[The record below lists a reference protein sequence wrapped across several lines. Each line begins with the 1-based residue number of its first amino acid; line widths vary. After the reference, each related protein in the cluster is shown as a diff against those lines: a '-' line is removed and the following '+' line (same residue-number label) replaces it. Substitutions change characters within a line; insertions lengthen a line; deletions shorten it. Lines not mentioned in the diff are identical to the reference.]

1 MIDIQLLKSNI
12 DENGII
18 QIMDS
23 LGIPLVN
30 ANQQY
35 LLFPS
40 ACHHRGDFL
49 AHKPKLYYYIQ
60 SQTAVCYVC
69 NLRTDIFGL
78 VQHLRQCGFM
88 DAVTYICTV
97 LSLKADEL
105 VQDDSIDRWQE
116 MKRWL
121 PNGDTEQAELPIYNK
136 SVLSLFNPYYPQD
149 WLEYGITKEIMDKFN
164 IGWYSR
170 LSCISIPVF
179 FNGDLVGVRGRFTKE
194 RDGANGKYKPITALD
209 GTVYKFATSHCLY
222 GYDQNK
228 SAISKSKTAFLF
240 ESEKSVLKAPSYGI
254 NNALAVFGSNI
265 SKRHIELLLEL
276 GVNNII
282 LCFDSDYKT
291 MENNDEFNFFVAK
304 IKRIVFKLLPYF
316 TIDVMYNNQGYNG
329 YKFSPVDFSY
339 EQFWALYNNRVKIK

>member
-40 ACHHRGDFL
+40 ACHHKDDFL
-49 AHKPKLYYYIQ
+49 AHKPKLYYYLQNQQFI
-60 SQTAVCYVC
+60 CYSC
-69 NLRTDIFGL
+69 NGRFDIFGL
-78 VQHLRQCGFM
+78 VQHLRQCSFM
-88 DAVTYICTV
+88 DAVSYICTV

-105 VQDDSIDRWQE
+105 VQDANIDNWQCL
-116 MKRWL
+116 KRYL
-121 PNGDTEQAELPIYNK
+121 PDGDTQSVELPIYNQ

-149 WLEYGITKEIMDKFN
+149 WLEYGIKKEIMDKFN

-179 FNGDLVGVRGRFTKE
+179 FNGDLVGIRGRFTKE
-194 RDGANGKYKPITALD
+194 RDCANGKYKPITALD
-209 GTVYKFATSHCLY
+209 GTVYKFSTSSCIY

-228 SAISKSKTAFLF
+228 DTISKSKTAFLF

-291 MENNDEFNFFVAK
+291 MGNNDEFNFFVAK
-304 IKRIVFKLLPYF
+304 MKRIIAKLSPYF
-316 TIDVMYNNQGYNG
+316 SVELVYNNQGYDM
-329 YKFSPVDFSY
+329 YKSNIMDIPYNQAMKLY
-339 EQFWALYNNRVKIK
+339 ESRVKIK

>member
-40 ACHHRGDFL
+40 VCHNDKWWEHGN
-49 AHKPKLYYYIQ
+49 KLYFYINNQ
-60 SQTAVCYVC
+60 QFICYSC
-69 NLRTDIFGL
+69 GGHWDIISL
-78 VQHLRQCGFM
+78 VQHLKRCNFIESIE
-88 DAVTYICTV
+88 YICTI

-105 VQDDSIDRWQE
+105 VQDNSIDRWQE
-116 MKRWL
+116 MRRWL
-121 PNGDTEQAELPIYNK
+121 PNGGTESVELPNYNQ

-149 WLEYGITKEIMDKFN
+149 WLDYGITKEIMDKFN

-179 FNGDLVGVRGRFTKE
+179 FNDDLVGIRGRFTKE
-194 RDGANGKYKPITALD
+194 RDCVNGKYKPITALD
-209 GTVYKFATSHCLY
+209 GTVYKFPTSSCLY

-276 GVNNII
+276 GVNNIV

-291 MENNDEFNFFVAK
+291 MGNNDEFNFFVTK
-304 IKRIVFKLLPYF
+304 IKRIIAKLSPYF
-316 TIDVMYNNQGYNG
+316 SCSIVYNNQGYDM
-329 YKFSPVDFSY
+329 YKSNIMDIPYNQAMKLY
-339 EQFWALYNNRVKIK
+339 ESRVKIK